1 MQEQK
6 IKYLEK
12 MTHAK
17 DKLDTLMTE
26 DEKKLNKKMKF
37 EEKKK

>member
-6 IKYLEK
+6 MKYLEK

-17 DKLDTLMTE
+17 EKLDIQMNE
-26 DEKKLNKKMKF
+26 EEKKLNNKIKF